1 MPSVF
6 MNNSDFN
13 IFKKSGG
20 ARKNW
25 RSMKTDGLPVITII
39 IATYNA
45 EDSLPWTI
53 RSIREQSHPYVQLII
68 ADGDSKDGT
77 IELLKQNEDCIDFWF
92 SEKDKG
98 IYDAWNKASRF
109 IQGDWVIFLG
119 AGDELASNTTLD
131 QISPFL
137 LKAFPD
143 HELVFGNAIFISQKN
158 RTVIEKKE
166 RSWSEMKGQWV
177 FFRPELPDHAT
188 VFQHKSMFTS
198 AEPFNTN
205 YVIAGDTEFL
215 LKSLKKKDPY
225 YCPVDVSKILYGGLS
240 STLNSFWNMY
250 NEICRMNK
258 DLEISPPFK
267 HWLVT
272 MIKLI
277 LKLLFFKILPPNATY
292 RVLDMCRAVQ
302 GLQKRWSVE

>member
-1 MPSVF
+1 
-6 MNNSDFN
+6 MNNSDTKK
-13 IFKKSGG
+13 IEKSGG
-20 ARKNW
+20 ALKNW
-25 RSMKTDGLPVITII
+25 QSLRPVDHPVITII
-39 IATYNA
+39 TSTYNA
-45 EDSLPWTI
+45 EKSLPWTI
-53 RSIREQSHPYVQLII
+53 RSIRKQSYPYLQWII

-98 IYDAWNKASRF
+98 IYDAWNKASRY

-119 AGDELASNTTLD
+119 AGDELASNTALY

-137 LKAFPD
+137 SKAFPY
-143 HELVFGNAIFISQKN
+143 HELVFGNAIYISQKN

-198 AEPFNTN
+198 VKPFNTN
-205 YVIAGDTEFL
+205 YSIAGDTEFL
-215 LKSLKKKDPY
+215 LKSLKNKEPY
-225 YCPVDVSKILYGGLS
+225 YCSIDVSTVLYGGLS
-240 STLNSFWNMY
+240 SSLNNYKNMY
-250 NEICRMNK
+250 AEICSINR
-258 DLEISPPFK
+258 DLGINPPFK
-267 HWLVT
+267 HRLVT

-277 LKLLFFKILPPNATY
+277 LKLLFFRFLPKKAAFT
-292 RVLDMCRAVQ
+292 VLDMCRVVQ
-302 GLQKRWSVE
+302 GLQKRWSVK